1 LRATLTSGVML
12 LAGLALLANVPAAR
26 AADDDVPAFKKR
38 GAQEKEWVADVGTA
52 VVKAARSGPT
62 AIEMD
67 TYKIEDV
74 KDKKDR
80 KDMKITMKW
89 KGGIT
94 KKQFTSTITVHI
106 DSTKEKEWE
115 VLNIDYED
123 DNKVSFTK
131 PNANNIQD
139 LVTKFNK

>member
-1 LRATLTSGVML
+1 MKATLTSGVLL
-12 LAGLALLANVPAAR
+12 LAGLALLATAPSVR
-26 AADDDVPAFKKR
+26 ADDPPSFKNR
-38 GAQEKEWVADVGTA
+38 GEKEKDWVSEVGTA
-52 VVKAARSGPT
+52 IVKAARSGPT

-67 TYKIEDV
+67 SYKIEDV

-80 KDMKITMKW
+80 KDLKITMKW

-94 KKQFTSTITVHI
+94 KKQFVSTITVHV

-131 PNANNIQD
+131 PNANNIQE
-139 LVTKFNK
+139 LVKKFNR

>member
-1 LRATLTSGVML
+1 MKATLTSGVML
-12 LAGLALLANVPAAR
+12 LAGLALLAVGSVAR
-26 AADDDVPAFKKR
+26 ADDVPSFKNR
-38 GAQEKEWVADVGTA
+38 GEKEKEWVSDVGTA

-67 TYKIEDV
+67 SYKIEDV

-80 KDMKITMKW
+80 KDLKITMNW

-94 KKQFTSTITVHI
+94 KKKFVSTITVHI

-139 LVTKFNK
+139 LVKKFNR